1 MRNRL
6 WIIFWILGILF
17 PIAFL
22 SHFWPPF
29 GRLFDTVFSP
39 DWIHI
44 AMHAFLYAVLA
55 LLLAQ
60 WIRPASPKAV
70 ASIMALAV
78 AVGCLQEWL
87 QGLSPGHGFTWSASA
102 FDLLVDAGG
111 AALGLVLT
119 RCWSLHRKK
128 SPLEQK

>member
-6 WIIFWILGILF
+6 WIVFWILGILF

-60 WIRPASPKAV
+60 WIKPVSLKAV
-70 ASIMALAV
+70 ASILALALV
-78 AVGCLQEWL
+78 IGCIQEWL
-87 QGLSPGHGFTWSASA
+87 QGLSPGHGFTWPAAA
-102 FDLLVDAGG
+102 FDLRVDAGG
-111 AALGLVLT
+111 TAIGLTVAWRL
-119 RCWSLHRKK
+119 SLRRT
-128 SPLEQK
+128 PVPIDRE